1 MALFVAVEVPE
12 PVGFDVEVALDPV
25 RSSRP
30 VLRWVDPSRY
40 HLTLL
45 YLGKVADVT
54 VPAVIA
60 AVEEACGGV
69 GPFPLKLESRLG
81 TFGRRV
87 LWAGL
92 EPSPPLRSVALS
104 LRHTVGQVLGVPDGD
119 RPFSAHLTLARAGR
133 EPVRS
138 SAVANFEMPPLG
150 WKVERIVLMRSADGY
165 EVVHAANLRDEDT

>member
-12 PVGFDVEVALDPV
+12 PVGFEVEAALDPV

-54 VPAVIA
+54 VPGVIA
-60 AVEEACGGV
+60 AVEEACAGV
-69 GPFPLKLESRLG
+69 GPFALKLDRRLG

-92 EPSPPLRSVALS
+92 EPSAPLQSLALS
-104 LRHTVGQVLGVPDGD
+104 LRRTVGEVLGVPDGD

-133 EPVRS
+133 EPVRA
-138 SAVANFEMPPLG
+138 SAVANFEMPALG
-150 WKVERIVLMRSADGY
+150 WDVERIVLLRSADGY
-165 EVVHAANLRDEDT
+165 ELVHAVNLRDADT